1 MDNNSKTYIEKKPA
15 GLTSK
20 DFADI
25 IKEKYN
31 LKKICYCGRLDPM
44 ARGKMLLLG
53 DEMCKKM
60 DNNQNYD
67 KVYQFEICYGIQT
80 DTDDPLGI
88 IENYNLKFDTSNI
101 HKQIKLIL
109 ENYNLRFE
117 QNFHKYSSIHING
130 KPYWVHTKE
139 NKEISDKPKHI
150 VEIKDIKILS
160 YYQTMFPQFTEKIIK
175 IIDKIKDKHDFR
187 QEQIIKQWANLDST
201 FMKSIPSLKIE
212 IKVSSGFY
220 VRQFVRDISEQI
232 GFPLMVYD
240 INRTDI
246 LIK

>member
-1 MDNNSKTYIEKKPA
+1 MDNNSKIYIENKPA

-44 ARGKMLLLG
+44 ARGQMLLLG

-67 KVYQFEICYGIQT
+67 KVYQFEICYGVQT

-88 IENYNLKFDTSNI
+88 IENYNLKFDTFNI
-101 HKQIKLIL
+101 HKQVISIL
-109 ENYNLRFE
+109 ENYNLKFE

-130 KPYWVHTKE
+130 QPYWVHTKE
-139 NKEISDKPKHI
+139 NKKISNKPKHI
-150 VEIKDIKILS
+150 VEIKNIKILS
-160 YYQTMFPQFTEKIIK
+160 YFQTIFSHFIEKIIK
-175 IIDKIKDKHDFR
+175 IIGKIKDKHDFR
-187 QEQIIKQWANLDST
+187 QEKIIKQWEKLDRT
-201 FMKSIPSLKIE
+201 FMKTIPSLKLE
-212 IKVSSGFY
+212 IRVSSGFY
-220 VRQFVRDISEQI
+220 VRQFVRDISKQI

-240 INRTDI
+240 INRTNI
-246 LIK
+246 LIE